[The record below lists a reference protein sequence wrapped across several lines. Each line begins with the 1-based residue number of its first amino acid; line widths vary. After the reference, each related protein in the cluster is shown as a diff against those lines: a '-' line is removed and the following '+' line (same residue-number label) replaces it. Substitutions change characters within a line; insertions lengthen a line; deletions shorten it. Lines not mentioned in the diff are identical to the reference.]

1 MAQACQL
8 VPDILRDTATGGKGP
23 CDLNSSTVD
32 YSQGSQA
39 FGVGDI
45 VGDWSH
51 SANIVT
57 ILTIK
62 NI

>member
-1 MAQACQL
+1 MVQACQL
-8 VPDILRDTATGGKGP
+8 VPDILRNTATGGKGP
-23 CDLNSSTVD
+23 CDLNSSAVD

-51 SANIVT
+51 SINIFT

>member
-23 CDLNSSTVD
+23 CDLNSSAVD
-32 YSQGSQA
+32 YSQGSKP

-45 VGDWSH
+45 VGD
-51 SANIVT
+51 
-57 ILTIK
+57 
-62 NI
+62 